1 MTAKTTTLSLALV
14 TSAAALVFTSA
25 SARDFAWQRDHQNYE
40 FKHPKQVTCS
50 EYIETDEVYQNYVT
64 AWATGNVHGAETIEV
79 SDDYEAISVEE
90 IAEKCQAEPDKSVW
104 EVVNTMVKGHN

>member
-1 MTAKTTTLSLALV
+1 MTAKMTTLSLVLA

-25 SARDFAWQRDHQNYE
+25 GARDFAWQNNHQNYE

-50 EYIETDEVYQNYVT
+50 EYIETDEVYQNYIT
-64 AWATGNVHGAETIEV
+64 AWATGNAHGVEMIEV
-79 SDDYEAISVEE
+79 SDDYAPVSVEE
-90 IAEKCQAEPDKSVW
+90 VTEMCQSEPDKSVW